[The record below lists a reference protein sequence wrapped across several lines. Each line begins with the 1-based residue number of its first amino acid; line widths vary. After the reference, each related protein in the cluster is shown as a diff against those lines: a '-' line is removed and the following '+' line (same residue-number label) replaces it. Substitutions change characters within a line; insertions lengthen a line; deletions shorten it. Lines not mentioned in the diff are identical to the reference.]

1 MKKLLLAMV
10 VLLFAAPAY
19 GGPFLVCDPQEGVT
33 SYLVTGPAWVPTEM
47 VPAQPDGSLKMDLS
61 SAPVG
66 QSSLYVQ
73 ACDVDEVWGV
83 QCSISSPFVFTRPGL
98 PSTPANLGLSK

>member
-47 VPAQPDGSLKMDLS
+47 VPAQPDGSLKMDVAAATVGVNSLNV
-61 SAPVG
+61 SACNVDPIWGEVC
-66 QSSLYVQ
+66 SLHT
-73 ACDVDEVWGV
+73 
-83 QCSISSPFVFTRPGL
+83 PFSFTRPGL